1 MTGAHHARELI
12 SIQMPLY
19 SALKLLHGNVHQDP
33 NYQALLQ
40 QNVYHFA
47 PVINPDGLA
56 LIEEDFD
63 KTGQKKIMPKRKN
76 MNPRAIIAAD
86 GIKCLTKDTGV
97 DLNRNYG
104 VDWGEGN
111 RAQYGG
117 GDTAKTDEC
126 QD

>member
-1 MTGAHHARELI
+1 
-12 SIQMPLY
+12 
-19 SALKLLHGNVHQDP
+19 
-33 NYQALLQ
+33 
-40 QNVYHFA
+40 
-47 PVINPDGLA
+47 
-56 LIEEDFD
+56 
-63 KTGQKKIMPKRKN
+63 
-76 MNPRAIIAAD
+76 MNPLAIIAAD

-117 GDTAKTDEC
+117 GNTAKTDEC